1 MHHLA
6 LTDSAFSRW
15 AALLESRIGVQV
27 TPAWENHV
35 RRILARQ
42 LQQRPLDPSPQ
53 QRSVW
58 WGELVDR
65 LLINETAFFRHR
77 PSFEYLSRIL
87 KQKRQQLLPQQGLRL
102 WSAGCASGEEACS
115 LAITA
120 SLALGESGEF
130 EVLGTDLSTPALASA
145 RSARYRSAS
154 LDNLSSQEKAFFEPC
169 DDAVFRPKS
178 AMRSRIHYL
187 RHNLVA
193 SQWPHAIGEFDVIFC
208 QHLLVYFEQ
217 RRRAEIVARLSR
229 HLKPGGS
236 LVLGPGEY
244 LASPIPGLRRDSQ
257 RDVLAFVRPSPGEM
271 EH

>member
-27 TPAWENHV
+27 TPAWEGHV
-35 RRILARQ
+35 RRTLDRQ
-42 LQQRPLDPSPQ
+42 LQQRPHELSPK

-58 WGELVDR
+58 WRELVDR

-77 PSFEYLSRIL
+77 PSFEHLSRIL
-87 KQKRQQLLPQQGLRL
+87 EKKRQQSLPQHGLRL

-145 RSARYRSAS
+145 RSARYRAAA
-154 LDNLSSQEKAFFEPC
+154 LDNLSTQEKAFFEPC
-169 DDAVFRPKS
+169 GDVFCLKT
-178 AMRSRIHYL
+178 AMRGRIHYL

-193 SQWPHAIGEFDVIFC
+193 SQWPRAIGEFDVIFC
-208 QHLLVYFEQ
+208 QHLLVYFEP
-217 RRRAEIVARLSR
+217 RRRAEMVARLSC

-244 LASPIPGLRRDSQ
+244 LACPSPGLRRDSQ